1 MDAPARRGYLVAA
14 RRHARPN
21 RRILTCPAR
30 RAKAAAV
37 RRRFRPVPPLPL
49 GRRLAL
55 WLAAVLG
62 LWTAAVVASG
72 GVSFVVGGLRVSS
85 RSAGRPAALALA
97 MLALALW
104 RLPAEA
110 RRRWLGAVADGADR
124 HAPWLAA
131 VLALA
136 VTLLSVLFGSHVAGG
151 SDSSGYLSQSRLWA
165 AGRLTA
171 DAPVISD
178 APWPARGQLVAP
190 LGYRPAPAPD
200 QLGPTYAPGL
210 PLLMAFGAAVAGD
223 AGRYV
228 WTPLAA
234 GLLVWATF
242 RLAAFAAPPAAALA
256 AAALVATSPPMLFQ
270 TTETMSDLPVAALW
284 AWALVWLRRPGT
296 GARAAAGVFSA
307 LALLVRPNMAPAAA
321 AVWSAVLA
329 VERRVAVAAADARR
343 AGRGAAGARRA
354 GRRAGERVHL
364 GFAVHLGVRPPG
376 ESLQPLRH
384 PAQPAGPVDMDGRDA
399 WLLDGRRTGGARR
412 AGRAARQR
420 PGVVAGARAGG
431 RRAGELPPVRHVRR
445 VVVPALLPA
454 GVAGTR
460 GGASWQRR
468 GNCWQRGHA
477 TRPG

>member
-1 MDAPARRGYLVAA
+1 M
-14 RRHARPN
+14 
-21 RRILTCPAR
+21 
-30 RAKAAAV
+30 
-37 RRRFRPVPPLPL
+37 
-49 GRRLAL
+49 
-55 WLAAVLG
+55 
-62 LWTAAVVASG
+62 
-72 GVSFVVGGLRVSS
+72 
-85 RSAGRPAALALA
+85 
-97 MLALALW
+97 
-104 RLPAEA
+104 
-110 RRRWLGAVADGADR
+110 ADGADR

-136 VTLLSVLFGSHVAGG
+136 VTLLSALYGSHVAGG

-210 PLLMAFGAAVAGD
+210 PLLMALGAAVAGD

-242 RLAAFAAPPAAALA
+242 RLAAFAAPPSAALA

-307 LALLVRPNMAPAAA
+307 VALPGAAEHGAGGRGGLVG
-321 AVWSAVLA
+321 SGG
-329 VERRVAVAAADARR
+329 RRARVGAAAADARR
-343 AGRGAAGARRA
+343 ARARCRW
-354 GRRAGERVHL
+354 RSPRW
-364 GFAVHLGVRPPG
+364 PP
-376 ESLQPLRH
+376 R
-384 PAQPAGPVDMDGRDA
+384 
-399 WLLDGRRTGGARR
+399 W
-412 AGRAARQR
+412 
-420 PGVVAGARAGG
+420 
-431 RRAGELPPVRHVRR
+431 
-445 VVVPALLPA
+445 
-454 GVAGTR
+454 
-460 GGASWQRR
+460 
-468 GNCWQRGHA
+468 
-477 TRPG
+477 